1 MRKQMAV
8 SAVVLSAAGFLLSWS
23 LIDAGQPKP
32 EKPPAESSADESV
45 RVRYARAHLELAKM
59 DLRRAMELNVR
70 MPNVLPL
77 GTIDALRRHVE
88 IDEEQLK
95 QYLKGENADLRGIYI
110 RSAEAAVKIAEANLK
125 RDRAIA
131 ERLGDT
137 SSGRDV
143 EHAMVVAKLAKL
155 NLERIRTEE
164 TSQSELTHL
173 QWEIEE
179 LRNQV
184 LDLQLKK

>member
-1 MRKQMAV
+1 MRKLMAV
-8 SAVVLSAAGFLLSWS
+8 SAVVLVAAGFLLSLS
-23 LIDAGQPKP
+23 LINAGQPKSDEP
-32 EKPPAESSADESV
+32 STEPNAGESV

-59 DLRRAMELNVR
+59 DLRRAMELNMR

-95 QYLKGENADLRGIYI
+95 QYLKGENADLHGICV
-110 RSAEAAVKIAEANLK
+110 RSAEAAVEVAEANLK
-125 RDRAIA
+125 RERAIA
-131 ERLGDT
+131 ERLGGA
-137 SSGRDV
+137 SSGLDV
-143 EHAMVVAKLAKL
+143 EHAVVVAKLAKL
-155 NLERIRTEE
+155 NLERMRTEE
-164 TSQSELTHL
+164 NSKSVLMHL
-173 QWEIEE
+173 QWQIEE